1 MALAAQDVPERCA
14 QGFNDTSSFLKA
26 SPTSPGHASR
36 SRSQHGTAEES
47 GEESPARPRSAKS
60 WRREELQCLEMV
72 LRRSCRKE
80 DRLAAYLRRA
90 HNLNGKKERLFC
102 FDGPDEHIRR
112 VLLALDPPWV
122 ENKVATSSMW
132 HLKWTVTDSET
143 DYRCIQEGSSSL
155 YNHFQNNRELT
166 TKVCLTRNLRR
177 LAYEEQVDIDTFFPR
192 SYDMGS
198 PSEVED
204 LILDFRRSA
213 ALNVLRQHLRLAE
226 QAADRRRRYEQEP
239 FFNAPGYLCNITVLR
254 HAVRALEHWLD
265 DLDGSYFEDDQYDLG
280 RRQLY
285 SEEWDAVVLYSEL
298 SEAQLCQLD
307 EAEERKERSRGYS
320 ASGALVHRK
329 PGERYAR
336 PKEPQKWPELR
347 SHVWCPFAPA
357 ELDAAATKAVALLEA
372 RWPQVSTQGCMNVW
386 VVKPGTSS
394 KGSGVV
400 CLNTLPELLHH
411 CKNTT
416 NRVVQKYVEKPLLL
430 FSGRKFDLRQW
441 VLVRSFQPLEVYMF
455 SSCYLRLCNEPYDL
469 GDLANRQRHISNWS
483 VNKHGKHVATGAV
496 ASLSELNDVLE
507 MMTGSRHYWE
517 NDLVPK
523 LKECILHSLR
533 SVQDRV
539 VQRSS
544 CFEVYGFD
552 FLLGEDLK
560 PWLLEVNLSPACE
573 SRTPWISEL
582 LERMATRLLELV
594 LNGHLEPDGLAP
606 DWVCIADETP
616 EPGVGQ
622 PDERPLD
629 LPDADARGRDFLAD
643 SLGRCALGL
652 TVVGKALNLRAE
664 RRFGEAW
671 RQSAAQVTIAR
682 FVRGFLVRHQG
693 EIIAR
698 QNAAK
703 ILQRRVRE
711 WRRRR
716 ALEMR
721 LKMAAS
727 RLWQARMRGYLCSM
741 LLNEIKRRERAR
753 LMKAR
758 RREAAKQLQCCWR
771 GLLGRRAAR
780 AQRMLLAARS
790 LQRCWR
796 GWRFRQRLCAVK
808 RLAHWWRQL
817 LAVRLSAA
825 LRLQAWLRGQ
835 TARMRTRR
843 LRRTVLL
850 PATRLL
856 FALSLARWRRFLFL
870 QSGHLAAVRV
880 QQHWRGLQGRCVA
893 EQRRLQLRM
902 LQCWRCWWQQRTAAS
917 LVLQTA
923 FRARCAWRARKLR
936 QVALLRMQATLRCFL
951 EQQRLWSL
959 QRIDAAMALQTGF
972 RRWRCELA
980 YRVARQSILVVQNSF
995 RNWIA
1000 RRAAR
1005 RHAER
1010 EGECWLAAAKVLLEL
1025 GEVCIGQDVDT
1036 DATAT
1041 DATATMTFSRSS
1053 CEEDRSRQSSPRG
1066 VNSSSTD
1073 QQSEA
1078 DSSACSM
1085 EEPGCEDSHAASKNL
1100 EAEHDILPEIEL
1112 AHEVQETPFQ
1122 RQTSMVRLR
1131 RPLPIPIAF
1140 QACPDKEPLF
1150 ATPVLSAEIAKP
1162 SEGPLNFSDVT
1173 LEPRGSDVDR
1183 PSGEAA
1189 LVALL
1194 ELQRA
1199 ACDWGLPEAAKAA
1212 RDAAVTVASPS
1223 PSALRQL
1230 PDLHMCGDSR
1240 KVPESP
1246 APSTGSA
1253 LHAARQLRISQQ
1265 GAGGADTTRR
1275 GYTQPTAS
1283 SEARWSERKAVVAA
1297 LKEAKGEPLPA
1308 SPTVRLN
1315 ITYLGDRQV
1324 KCHRLRDRLC
1334 RDRWFNL

>member
-1 MALAAQDVPERCA
+1 MALAAQDVLQRCA
-14 QGFNDTSSFLKA
+14 QSFNDTSSCLKA
-26 SPTSPGHASR
+26 SPTSPGHTSR
-36 SRSQHGTAEES
+36 SRTQHGTAEES

-90 HNLNGKKERLFC
+90 HNVNGKKERLFC

-122 ENKVATSSMW
+122 ENKVASSSMW

-143 DYRCIQEGSSSL
+143 DYRCIQEDSSSL

-226 QAADRRRRYEQEP
+226 QAADRRRRYELEP

-320 ASGALVHRK
+320 ASGALAHRK

-357 ELDAAATKAVALLEA
+357 ELDASAKKAVALLEA

-517 NDLVPK
+517 NDLVPQ

-582 LERMATRLLELV
+582 LDRMATRLLELV

-616 EPGVGQ
+616 EPGTGQ
-622 PDERPLD
+622 PVDERPLD
-629 LPDADARGRDFLAD
+629 LPDGDARGRDFLAD

-682 FVRGFLVRHQG
+682 FVRGFLVRHRG

-698 QNAAK
+698 QNAAR

-711 WRRRR
+711 WQRRR
-716 ALEMR
+716 ALEMHF
-721 LKMAAS
+721 KIAAS
-727 RLWQARMRGYLCSM
+727 RLWQARMRSYLCSM

-753 LMKAR
+753 IMKAR
-758 RREAAKQLQCCWR
+758 RREAAKRLQCCWR

-780 AQRMLLAARS
+780 AQQMLLAARR

-796 GWRFRQRLCAVK
+796 GWRLRRRLSAVK
-808 RLAHWWRQL
+808 RLAHWWREL
-817 LAVRLSAA
+817 LAVRASAV
-825 LRLQAWLRGQ
+825 LRLQAWRRGQ
-835 TARMRTRR
+835 IARTRAR
-843 LRRTVLL
+843 QLRRTVLL

-870 QSGHLAAVRV
+870 QSGHLAARRV

-893 EQRRLQLRM
+893 KERRMKLRM
-902 LQCWRCWWQQRTAAS
+902 LQCWRRWWQQRTAAS

-936 QVALLRMQATLRCFL
+936 RVALLRMQATLRCFL
-951 EQQRLWSL
+951 ERQRLSCL
-959 QRIDAAMALQTGF
+959 QRIAAAIALQTGF
-972 RRWRCELA
+972 RRWRCEVE
-980 YRVARQSILVVQNSF
+980 YRLARQSILVVQNFF
-995 RNWIA
+995 RGWIS

-1005 RHAER
+1005 RRAARER
-1010 EGECWLAAAKVLLEL
+1010 ECWLAAAKVLRELEAA
-1025 GEVCIGQDVDT
+1025 GIGQDADT

-1041 DATATMTFSRSS
+1041 DGTATVTSSRSS
-1053 CEEDRSRQSSPRG
+1053 CEERSRQSSSRG
-1066 VNSSSTD
+1066 VNNSSTD
-1073 QQSEA
+1073 QQSET
-1078 DSSACSM
+1078 DSSACGV
-1085 EEPGCEDSHAASKNL
+1085 EEPVCQDSHAASKNR
-1100 EAEHDILPEIEL
+1100 EAERDILPEVEL
-1112 AHEVQETPFQ
+1112 VNEEIAIQHQP
-1122 RQTSMVRLR
+1122 SMVRLR

-1150 ATPVLSAEIAKP
+1150 ATPVLPAEIAKP

-1212 RDAAVTVASPS
+1212 RDAAVTVASPAA
-1223 PSALRQL
+1223 SAHRQL
-1230 PDLHMCGDSR
+1230 PDLHVDSR
-1240 KVPESP
+1240 KLPDPP

-1265 GAGGADTTRR
+1265 GAGYR
-1275 GYTQPTAS
+1275 QPTAS

-1297 LKEAKGEPLPA
+1297 LKEVAKGEPLPA
-1308 SPTVRLN
+1308 SSPTARLN
-1315 ITYLGDRQV
+1315 IAYLGDRQA
-1324 KCHRLRDRLC
+1324 KCQRLRDRLC

>member
-1 MALAAQDVPERCA
+1 
-14 QGFNDTSSFLKA
+14 
-26 SPTSPGHASR
+26 
-36 SRSQHGTAEES
+36 
-47 GEESPARPRSAKS
+47 
-60 WRREELQCLEMV
+60 
-72 LRRSCRKE
+72 
-80 DRLAAYLRRA
+80 
-90 HNLNGKKERLFC
+90 
-102 FDGPDEHIRR
+102 
-112 VLLALDPPWV
+112 
-122 ENKVATSSMW
+122 
-132 HLKWTVTDSET
+132 
-143 DYRCIQEGSSSL
+143 
-155 YNHFQNNRELT
+155 
-166 TKVCLTRNLRR
+166 
-177 LAYEEQVDIDTFFPR
+177 
-192 SYDMGS
+192 
-198 PSEVED
+198 
-204 LILDFRRSA
+204 
-213 ALNVLRQHLRLAE
+213 VLRQHLRLAE

-307 EAEERKERSRGYS
+307 EAEERKERSRRLAEQRS
-320 ASGALVHRK
+320 EALKFGV
-329 PGERYAR
+329 E
-336 PKEPQKWPELR
+336 
-347 SHVWCPFAPA
+347 V
-357 ELDAAATKAVALLEA
+357 EA
-372 RWPQVSTQGCMNVW
+372 RIGPSTIRVATLLPAPWRIESLVSVMHGPRLTW
-386 VVKPGTSS
+386 VSESVGEIGPPR
-394 KGSGVV
+394 
-400 CLNTLPELLHH
+400 LNTLPELLHH

-416 NRVVQKYVEKPLLL
+416 NRVVQKCPVLFEEWYVEKPLLL

-796 GWRFRQRLCAVK
+796 
-808 RLAHWWRQL
+808 
-817 LAVRLSAA
+817 
-825 LRLQAWLRGQ
+825 
-835 TARMRTRR
+835 
-843 LRRTVLL
+843 
-850 PATRLL
+850 
-856 FALSLARWRRFLFL
+856 
-870 QSGHLAAVRV
+870 
-880 QQHWRGLQGRCVA
+880 
-893 EQRRLQLRM
+893 
-902 LQCWRCWWQQRTAAS
+902 
-917 LVLQTA
+917 
-923 FRARCAWRARKLR
+923 
-936 QVALLRMQATLRCFL
+936 
-951 EQQRLWSL
+951 
-959 QRIDAAMALQTGF
+959 
-972 RRWRCELA
+972 
-980 YRVARQSILVVQNSF
+980 
-995 RNWIA
+995 
-1000 RRAAR
+1000 
-1005 RHAER
+1005 
-1010 EGECWLAAAKVLLEL
+1010 
-1025 GEVCIGQDVDT
+1025 
-1036 DATAT
+1036 
-1041 DATATMTFSRSS
+1041 
-1053 CEEDRSRQSSPRG
+1053 
-1066 VNSSSTD
+1066 
-1073 QQSEA
+1073 
-1078 DSSACSM
+1078 
-1085 EEPGCEDSHAASKNL
+1085 
-1100 EAEHDILPEIEL
+1100 
-1112 AHEVQETPFQ
+1112 
-1122 RQTSMVRLR
+1122 
-1131 RPLPIPIAF
+1131 
-1140 QACPDKEPLF
+1140 
-1150 ATPVLSAEIAKP
+1150 
-1162 SEGPLNFSDVT
+1162 
-1173 LEPRGSDVDR
+1173 
-1183 PSGEAA
+1183 
-1189 LVALL
+1189 
-1194 ELQRA
+1194 
-1199 ACDWGLPEAAKAA
+1199 
-1212 RDAAVTVASPS
+1212 
-1223 PSALRQL
+1223 
-1230 PDLHMCGDSR
+1230 
-1240 KVPESP
+1240 
-1246 APSTGSA
+1246 
-1253 LHAARQLRISQQ
+1253 
-1265 GAGGADTTRR
+1265 
-1275 GYTQPTAS
+1275 
-1283 SEARWSERKAVVAA
+1283 
-1297 LKEAKGEPLPA
+1297 
-1308 SPTVRLN
+1308 
-1315 ITYLGDRQV
+1315 
-1324 KCHRLRDRLC
+1324 
-1334 RDRWFNL
+1334 

>member
-1 MALAAQDVPERCA
+1 MAPAVALEKQGKGIAVISFGKEPVNSMGMQFWKDLSTTFEAAESDPEIRGIIFQSTLKKNVFTAGLDIQELYAPATNEERAREFWRTLSQVLMQIYNSRLATVAAINGACPAGGCCLALCCDWRIITWEGSMGLNEVALGMRVPYYWCELMARTCGQRA
-14 QGFNDTSSFLKA
+14 AEDLLLSATM
-26 SPTSPGHASR
+26 PTSTDLRQLQLVDEIVEKPEDLLPAGVEKLQRWLKFPSEGYVPTKNHMRGDFAKRWRDGIEWEGKEVWKAINDPQTVATLGQDQGITWYNLVLQLLRGAPAETPKFDRKHGPGR
-36 SRSQHGTAEES
+36 GRTATE
-47 GEESPARPRSAKS
+47 
-60 WRREELQCLEMV
+60 
-72 LRRSCRKE
+72 
-80 DRLAAYLRRA
+80 AYLRRA
-90 HNLNGKKERLFC
+90 HNVNGKKERLFC

-112 VLLALDPPWV
+112 MDYYGLQLVPAVQRMRKSLRGWATVNYLNSSFNNPGLPATRKETLLNNACFIEQMIGKINSIRLLKWPGPLGKGKPPW
-122 ENKVATSSMW
+122 ECLCKVNRVPG
-132 HLKWTVTDSET
+132 L
-143 DYRCIQEGSSSL
+143 SSL
-155 YNHFQNNRELT
+155 EQALHILLLHKQRRHQLYLRVREPYAVQTMQKTCRYACSPKTHPEAERTTLCVAFVAEAVRSPKGPVTIAGEVRSWISSLLNQSNVITTASHGVGPFVLCPEEDKICHCVTQIIVKKPAGELT

-192 SYDMGS
+192 LGA
-198 PSEVED
+198 E
-204 LILDFRRSA
+204 ISA
-213 ALNVLRQHLRLAE
+213 NMTCRFCDSTFAWQSRQPIGGGGFHP
-226 QAADRRRRYEQEP
+226 QGADSGYEQEP

-298 SEAQLCQLD
+298 SE
-307 EAEERKERSRGYS
+307 
-320 ASGALVHRK
+320 
-329 PGERYAR
+329 
-336 PKEPQKWPELR
+336 
-347 SHVWCPFAPA
+347 
-357 ELDAAATKAVALLEA
+357 
-372 RWPQVSTQGCMNVW
+372 

-394 KGSGVV
+394 KGSG
-400 CLNTLPELLHH
+400 LNTLPELLHH

-416 NRVVQKYVEKPLLL
+416 NRVVQKCPVLFEEWYVEKPLLL

-539 VQRSS
+539 VQR
-544 CFEVYGFD
+544 
-552 FLLGEDLK
+552 
-560 PWLLEVNLSPACE
+560 
-573 SRTPWISEL
+573 
-582 LERMATRLLELV
+582 
-594 LNGHLEPDGLAP
+594 
-606 DWVCIADETP
+606 VCIADETP

-780 AQRMLLAARS
+780 AQRMLLAARR

-817 LAVRLSAA
+817 LAVRASAA
-825 LRLQAWLRGQ
+825 LRPLGIRA
-835 TARMRTRR
+835 
-843 LRRTVLL
+843 
-850 PATRLL
+850 
-856 FALSLARWRRFLFL
+856 
-870 QSGHLAAVRV
+870 SG
-880 QQHWRGLQGRCVA
+880 
-893 EQRRLQLRM
+893 
-902 LQCWRCWWQQRTAAS
+902 
-917 LVLQTA
+917 
-923 FRARCAWRARKLR
+923 
-936 QVALLRMQATLRCFL
+936 
-951 EQQRLWSL
+951 
-959 QRIDAAMALQTGF
+959 
-972 RRWRCELA
+972 
-980 YRVARQSILVVQNSF
+980 YRVGVQVSLF
-995 RNWIA
+995 VSA
-1000 RRAAR
+1000 
-1005 RHAER
+1005 
-1010 EGECWLAAAKVLLEL
+1010 GELK
-1025 GEVCIGQDVDT
+1025 DT
-1036 DATAT
+1036 
-1041 DATATMTFSRSS
+1041 
-1053 CEEDRSRQSSPRG
+1053 
-1066 VNSSSTD
+1066 
-1073 QQSEA
+1073 
-1078 DSSACSM
+1078 
-1085 EEPGCEDSHAASKNL
+1085 
-1100 EAEHDILPEIEL
+1100 
-1112 AHEVQETPFQ
+1112 
-1122 RQTSMVRLR
+1122 
-1131 RPLPIPIAF
+1131 
-1140 QACPDKEPLF
+1140 
-1150 ATPVLSAEIAKP
+1150 
-1162 SEGPLNFSDVT
+1162 
-1173 LEPRGSDVDR
+1173 
-1183 PSGEAA
+1183 
-1189 LVALL
+1189 
-1194 ELQRA
+1194 
-1199 ACDWGLPEAAKAA
+1199 
-1212 RDAAVTVASPS
+1212 
-1223 PSALRQL
+1223 
-1230 PDLHMCGDSR
+1230 
-1240 KVPESP
+1240 
-1246 APSTGSA
+1246 
-1253 LHAARQLRISQQ
+1253 
-1265 GAGGADTTRR
+1265 GG
-1275 GYTQPTAS
+1275 
-1283 SEARWSERKAVVAA
+1283 
-1297 LKEAKGEPLPA
+1297 
-1308 SPTVRLN
+1308 
-1315 ITYLGDRQV
+1315 
-1324 KCHRLRDRLC
+1324 
-1334 RDRWFNL
+1334 F